1 MDITKMNLVEL
12 KSLAYDQL
20 AQLEQTQNNL
30 KIINQEIIN
39 RQQSESLQATIDK
52 GLENGSVKVEQENK
66 SKKK

>member
-20 AQLEQTQNNL
+20 TSLEQTQNNL

-52 GLENGSVKVEQENK
+52 GLESGSVKVEQENK